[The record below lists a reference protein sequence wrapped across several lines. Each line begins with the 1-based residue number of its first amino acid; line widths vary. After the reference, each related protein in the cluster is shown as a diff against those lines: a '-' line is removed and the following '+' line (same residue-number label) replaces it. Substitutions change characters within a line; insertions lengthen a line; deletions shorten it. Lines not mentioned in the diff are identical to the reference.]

1 MNVIYVEGRTPIG
14 KLPTRYSNSGFNAVQ
29 YWTEVEMCL
38 GGRCAPPGLE
48 NRCQIRGEFIFLDD

>member
-29 YWTEVEMCL
+29 YWTEVEICL
-38 GGRCAPPGLE
+38 REPVRTAGARESMPDT
-48 NRCQIRGEFIFLDD
+48 R

>member
-29 YWTEVEMCL
+29 YWTEAEFCL
-38 GGRCAPPGLE
+38 GGPVRAAGARVSMPDT
-48 NRCQIRGEFIFLDD
+48 R